1 MTPEDHQATPHKQ
14 PTDVR
19 RTEDLV
25 VEWRLEAARMEVRG
39 LRESVRLI
47 RSMADQLEA
56 VLGREDSEI
65 LTPREAARESGY
77 SADHLGRMVREGRI
91 RNAGR
96 PGAPRIR
103 RSDLPRKASELT
115 QTGPTSTLRS
125 SKAAIVRSIAD
136 ERR

>member
-1 MTPEDHQATPHKQ
+1 MEPERLEANG
-14 PTDVR
+14 PTDAGR
-19 RTEDLV
+19 AADLV
-25 VEWRLEAARMEVRG
+25 VEWRLEADRMEIRG
-39 LRESVRLI
+39 LLESVRLI

-65 LTPREAARESGY
+65 LTPQEAARESGY
-77 SADHLGRMVREGRI
+77 STDHLGRMVREGRI
-91 RNAGR
+91 PNAGR

-136 ERR
+136 KGS

>member
-47 RSMADQLEA
+47 RSMADQL
-56 VLGREDSEI
+56 
-65 LTPREAARESGY
+65 
-77 SADHLGRMVREGRI
+77 
-91 RNAGR
+91 
-96 PGAPRIR
+96 
-103 RSDLPRKASELT
+103 
-115 QTGPTSTLRS
+115 
-125 SKAAIVRSIAD
+125 
-136 ERR
+136 